1 MQGESGRPISG
12 CWIKI
17 VPAKQ
22 CCVQFYSF
30 NNFLIMDDILFK
42 LSSPYPVEIYRMIPF
57 LSIKIFLGIA
67 FLAPYRLLQVLS
79 DPEHC
84 FREFE
89 LIVEAAILPSR
100 SPLPLHLVDIVVVVI
115 QLYHV
120 SLRWFCFRCA
130 CTTLSIRNWAT
141 LVWKAKERI

>member
-1 MQGESGRPISG
+1 MIFGRP
-12 CWIKI
+12 
-17 VPAKQ
+17 
-22 CCVQFYSF
+22 F
-30 NNFLIMDDILFK
+30 
-42 LSSPYPVEIYRMIPF
+42 VE
-57 LSIKIFLGIA
+57 
-67 FLAPYRLLQVLS
+67 PYRLLQVLS

-100 SPLPLHLVDIVVVVI
+100 SPLPLHLVDIVAVVI

-130 CTTLSIRNWAT
+130 CTTLSIKN
-141 LVWKAKERI
+141 